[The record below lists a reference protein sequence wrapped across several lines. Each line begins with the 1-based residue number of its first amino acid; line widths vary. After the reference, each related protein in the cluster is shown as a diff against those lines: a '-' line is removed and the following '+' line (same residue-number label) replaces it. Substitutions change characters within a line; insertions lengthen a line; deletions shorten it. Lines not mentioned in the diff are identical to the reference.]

1 MNGWKKIEGM
11 QFSVNVVGDTIFL
24 LTDDINLNMIIESTG
39 SWVAICRAIL
49 DGTKY
54 EVVKKETAQ
63 QPSDISLLTARVE
76 ALEAKLNETD
86 LPDGLFRVVGTAKSH
101 CWQPVSSALE
111 VEQLKGKEHGE
122 KS

>member
-54 EVVKKETAQ
+54 EVVKKETVHR
-63 QPSDISLLTARVE
+63 PSLIARVE
-76 ALEAKLNETD
+76 ALEAKWDERERQIADIGIQLEQDHKDDKEFLDTVC
-86 LPDGLFRVVGTAKSH
+86 LFSG
-101 CWQPVSSALE
+101 
-111 VEQLKGKEHGE
+111 GKDD
-122 KS
+122 

>member
-76 ALEAKLNETD
+76 ALEAKWDERERQIADIGIQLEQDHKDDKEFLDTVC
-86 LPDGLFRVVGTAKSH
+86 LFSG
-101 CWQPVSSALE
+101 
-111 VEQLKGKEHGE
+111 GKDD
-122 KS
+122 